1 MSAYKRTIETY
12 RKYIATSLFAR
23 PPATKAVQP
32 GKKSSYAGE
41 GFLLGILLMLMPAL
55 AFATVLIG
63 NTNVG
68 TVDAGDS
75 NYINGSKV
83 TTGATSVHVTS
94 MSVFV
99 GPVDTAPNDQ
109 FQLAL
114 YADLNGSPGA
124 LFANSTVGVLTP
136 NTWNTLLLSATLQPN
151 TSYWLVFNTNGRTS
165 SVNNMHYDVG
175 SPGDGV
181 YSTNPVAFGNWP
193 TVFGAATRTNSK
205 YTLYATAESLA
216 DPIAPNITITAPQQN
231 AQVSAIV
238 NVSANATDN
247 VAVAQVEFQLDGQ
260 IIGSAVTTPP
270 YSVSWTTTLAPNGT
284 HTLTAI
290 ASDTAGNRATSNPVV
305 VTVFNANPRSQT
317 GEWSPVMTWPLVA
330 IHANL
335 LKTGKVLVWDEED
348 TTTHP
353 MLWDPVT
360 QSLTGTGAVGNELW
374 CSGHAHLADGKLF
387 VAGGHQ
393 PHVGE
398 VGIKATYIYNPD
410 GNTWSRSG
418 DMAFQRWYPALT
430 RLSDGSVAIFSG
442 QITTGIFADTPEI
455 YNPSSAIFRPL
466 TTIATPELHE
476 EEYPA
481 HFYLPNGKVLAIS
494 PEHGGVQLFD
504 PVAVTWTRLNS
515 TPITLGSAVQYR
527 PGKVLMSGGGATFLS
542 SANGKTAVMDTNVTP
557 LTWRSTASMSVGR
570 YMHNLVMLPTG
581 KVLAVGGAGALDQQ
595 IVTPGPLSPELW
607 DPNTETWATLA
618 AMAVPRMYHSIAILL
633 PDGRVLAAGG
643 GRNGN
648 SVNQLSAQLYSP
660 PYLFKGTRPT
670 IMAAPDSVQYGGAF
684 AVNSPEAAAIT
695 IVSLVGLG
703 SVTHGTDMNQTYTE
717 LPFTKS
723 TGQLSVSAP
732 RDAKQ
737 ISPGYYMLFL
747 VDANGVPSAAKIL
760 KIASTTPTPL
770 LHSLSVT
777 KSGSGSGSVAS
788 TTIIPTGQPAIACGT
803 TCTASYTDG
812 TAVTLSAVPNPGS
825 VFAGWSGAA
834 DCSDGSVTMT
844 TAITCNAAFNLQPTS
859 STTLGLTSIGS
870 IPDSG
875 DSNHLNGSKVFSPN
889 GGGVAKMSVYVGN
902 IDTATNRRQYQF
914 AIYTDNAGRPGTLV
928 AKSTSSGTLR
938 ANAWNTLAITATLQP
953 NTNYWLLYNTNG
965 GATSVNNMYFND
977 RSTGQGAFS
986 TSNVTFG
993 TWPLIFPG
1001 VTLTSAEYSLY
1012 ATLGQ

>member
-1 MSAYKRTIETY
+1 MSANKRTIEAY

-23 PPATKAVQP
+23 PPATKVVQP
-32 GKKSSYAGE
+32 GKKPSYAGE

-99 GPVDTAPNDQ
+99 GPVDTAPNHQ

-216 DPIAPNITITAPQQN
+216 DPIAPNISITAPQQN
-231 AQVSAIV
+231 AQASGIIS
-238 NVSANATDN
+238 VSANATDN
-247 VAVAQVEFQLDGQ
+247 VAVSQVEFQLDGQ

-270 YSVSWTTTLAPNGT
+270 YSVSWTTTLATNGT

-305 VTVFNANPRSQT
+305 VTVFNANPRSQI

-335 LKTGKVLVWDEED
+335 LKTGKVLIWDEED

-374 CSGHAHLADGKLF
+374 CSGHAHLADGNLF

-410 GNTWSRSG
+410 ANTWSRNG
-418 DMAFQRWYPALT
+418 DMTFQRWYPALT

-466 TTIATPELHE
+466 TTIATPELQE

-481 HFYLPNGKVLAIS
+481 HFYLPSGKVLAIS

-504 PVAVTWTRLNS
+504 PIAVTWAHLNS
-515 TPITLGSAVQYR
+515 TPIMLGSAVQYH
-527 PGKVLMSGGGATFLS
+527 PGKILMSGGGAAFLS
-542 SANGKTAVMDTNVTP
+542 SANGKTAVLDTSVAP
-557 LTWRSTASMSVGR
+557 PAWRLTASMSAGR

-581 KVLAVGGAGALDQQ
+581 KVLAVGGAGTLDQQ
-595 IVTPGPLSPELW
+595 STTAGPLSVEQW

-618 AMAVPRMYHSIAILL
+618 SMEVPRMYHSTALLL

-670 IMAAPDSVQYGGAF
+670 ITTAPDSAQYGGAF
-684 AVNSPEAAAIT
+684 TISSPEAPT
-695 IVSLVGLG
+695 ISSVALIGVG
-703 SVTHGTDMNQTYTE
+703 SVTHGTDMNQTYAE

-723 TGQLSVSAP
+723 TGQLSVSVP
-732 RDAKQ
+732 QDAKQ

-747 VDANGVPSAAKIL
+747 VDANGVPSVAKIL
-760 KIASTTPTPL
+760 KITSTTSTPL
-770 LHSLSVT
+770 FQTLTVT
-777 KSGSGSGSVAS
+777 KSGNGSGSVAS
-788 TTIIPTGQPAIACGT
+788 TAVIPTGQLAIACGT
-803 TCTASYTDG
+803 TCTGEYTNG
-812 TAVTLSAVPNPGS
+812 TVVTLSAIPNSGAI
-825 VFAGWSGAA
+825 FAGWSGAT
-834 DCSDGSVTMT
+834 DCSDGTVTMT
-844 TAITCNAAFNLQPTS
+844 TAITCNAIFNLQPTS
-859 STTLGLTSIGS
+859 STTLGLTSVGNIL
-870 IPDSG
+870 DSG
-875 DSNHLNGSKVFSPN
+875 DSNHLNGSKVRSSS
-889 GGGVAKMSVYVGN
+889 GGGVVTMSVYVGN

-914 AIYTDNAGRPGTLV
+914 AIYTDNVGRPGTLV
-928 AKSTSSGTLR
+928 AKSAISGTLT
-938 ANAWNTLAITATLQP
+938 ANAWNTLAVSATLQP
-953 NTNYWLLYNTNG
+953 NSNYWLMYNTNG
-965 GATSVNNMYFND
+965 GATSVNNMYFNGGG
-977 RSTGQGAFS
+977 TGQGAFS
-986 TSNVTFG
+986 TSKVTFG
-993 TWPLIFPG
+993 TWPATFPS
-1001 VTLTSAEYSLY
+1001 VTLTSAVYSLY